1 MPICGGLCDNILG
14 YRDVVVFKM
23 QDIDNIPW
31 EAVAYVKSSAKRTHI
46 LKHLAQQPQA
56 ATELANK
63 VDLNRH
69 TISVAIGQMRE
80 DSEMGENHD
89 IVRCLTPDRSNFRIY
104 GLTEDG
110 ERVVRQLGEYDGT

>member
-1 MPICGGLCDNILG
+1 MGDGILR
-14 YRDVVVFKM
+14 YQSVLVFKM

-31 EAVAYVKSSAKRTHI
+31 EAVAYVKSSWKRTEV
-46 LKHLAQQPQA
+46 LKHLAQRPQA
-56 ATELANK
+56 ASEISSK
-63 VDLNRH
+63 VDLNTH

-80 DSEMGENHD
+80 ASKMGENHD

-110 ERVVRQLGEYDGT
+110 EKVVRQLGGYDGT

>member
-1 MPICGGLCDNILG
+1 MHIWRGMGDGILR
-14 YRDVVVFKM
+14 YQSVLVFKM

-31 EAVAYVKSSAKRTHI
+31 EAVAYVKSSWKRTEV

-56 ATELANK
+56 ASEISSK
-63 VDLNRH
+63 IDLNTH

-80 DSEMGENHD
+80 ASKMGENHD

-110 ERVVRQLGEYDGT
+110 EKVVRQLGEYDGT